1 MDLFDFYK
9 QLLSSQKLQP
19 SKVTIKNYLS
29 DLRAFVTW
37 FEKTQTTAFNPDV
50 VTPELVNKY
59 LTGSGF
65 SPRSQKRYLSSL
77 KKFFSLLNDNGLT
90 LNNPF
95 TVLAEE
101 KKKEEII
108 ADPWQITNFRNYLYE
123 TGSSHHTI
131 KNYITDIQA
140 FTDWCTKSYPSDTIS
155 AAPFSV
161 INPMGLEEYK
171 QRLTNVIHLSPRSI
185 NRKLSSIRK
194 YVTFLQSK
202 NLITHVKSLPDNVG
216 PEVIGQK
223 IGLEELRKYQEEPKT
238 YSSLPPVRLTQKL
251 LSPYG
256 ALQDKL
262 ASVIASKIRQNDFE
276 SFKKAQNLLSQ
287 EIALHPEVV
296 PVNIPKDFYA
306 PTQSMISSLP
316 FKKKL
321 IHHAKYTRPAWYK
334 KYHALP
340 MAHYLHLGILL
351 VYASIVG
358 FAVYRTVMT
367 PSTSV
372 QAQTA
377 TPKSLYFQGKLTDKN
392 GNPLTNAVPVTF
404 SIYNSMAGTGPIMW
418 REVETVTPQKDGTI
432 SVALGS
438 KNPIPASIFD
448 QYNSLFLGVK
458 VGDAPELAPRQRLSS
473 TSFAADS
480 RMLSGM
486 GVITDSNQTSNVIL
500 ALDSTGNLTIGD
512 NANPTFQATG
522 GEFTLQGETLILGTN
537 LGSNGNISLHPDGI
551 GLIDM
556 QKALVNTTANGA
568 MPGSVEVDDQFA
580 VNATQSAQA
589 AAIVN
594 NNGFGGDLFTASSS
608 GITKFVIDTFGHVGI
623 GTKNPIYDLDVT
635 GNLRV
640 TGTTLF
646 NNVPYSWPLSY
657 GGKGA
662 VLTNDGTGKLSWA
675 DPSTLSGFNQT
686 NGVVTLKGTTG
697 LQITD
702 ASGSA
707 KFSLQ
712 NLDKDV
718 ASLSTRA
725 DITLQGGSRSIG
737 TENLN
742 SLTLGSASTGTV
754 FLSPQGRSVLTAQAN
769 GTIGIN
775 TTTPTA
781 TVDIVGHSQTD
792 SVLHLAADTQA
803 SSLAIDNAGTGNLI
817 TAGTSSTAKFQVKN
831 NGDVVIG
838 QNGTGKLTVGTID
851 PLYTISGQK
860 YSTYAPSMPGVK
872 EEVAGRAEL
881 AYDPKVQEYA
891 YTLNFNQLEKGSDLW
906 LFGSVIDPNINYVS
920 VLLTPDSQ
928 AMVWYKKDIQTR
940 TLTFLS
946 DSPVSVSYRLTAPR
960 FDHEKWSNSSNE
972 TADGLVVPAPPT
984 QSDPQEVSDT
994 ALTDIAFKIASR
1006 DGNFSL
1012 VDTFGNSLQ
1021 KVAGF
1026 SNLIAA
1032 KIQAGIVSASR
1043 IDTGSLFVGGQN
1055 ISDYIAQVVQETLNS
1070 KGIVSPLAQNTTK
1083 TNIISPLAD
1092 DSSVSVSLKDSE
1104 FSIHSDKNASSAA
1117 VAIIDNQGNA
1127 RFQGDLSSH
1136 DASIAGTLQA
1146 QNATVSGTLHAGT
1159 VIADSIDG
1167 LDSKVAS
1174 ATANYLQ
1181 NHPQTGDYQT
1191 SDVSDITSQN
1201 IQLSSK
1207 EAGKSVYM
1215 NIATISAQFAT
1226 FQTGLLSLG
1235 ASTFNNLAVM
1245 DSLSVG
1251 TSLKIGSNSLDV
1263 IGEDLQIQPL
1273 QQGGISFLSGKVRI
1287 DQTGKVEFSQDA
1299 HFAKN
1304 IQVDGTLM
1312 TGIISPIPDQDLVIS
1327 LGTKKNGQ
1335 NANIQVKNAQG
1346 QTALTINSN
1355 GDITSSGSAQFA
1367 HDIIAS
1373 GSAYLA
1379 KLNIFSQPAYAT
1391 SNTTAVATGSAGTA
1405 KLKAYQREITIQDP
1419 LVTQDSLIYITP
1431 VGSTHNQ
1438 VVSLLRQVP
1447 GVSFTVGIEQAI
1459 GADIPFNFLIVN

>member
-37 FEKTQTTAFNPDV
+37 FEKTQTTAFNPDAI
-50 VTPELVNKY
+50 TPELVNQY
-59 LTGSGF
+59 LTDSNF

-77 KKFFSLLNDNGLT
+77 KKFFNLLNDNGFT
-90 LNNPF
+90 SNNPF

-101 KKKEEII
+101 KRKEEII

-140 FTDWCTKSYPSDTIS
+140 FTDWCAKSFPSERIQANS
-155 AAPFSV
+155 FSV

-171 QRLTNVIHLSPRSI
+171 QRLTNVLHLSPRSI

-202 NLITHVKSLPDNVG
+202 NLITETKSLPNNIA

-223 IGLEELRKYQEEPKT
+223 IGLEDLKKYEEEPKT

-262 ASVIASKIRQNDFE
+262 ASVIANKIRESDFE
-276 SFKKAQNLLSQ
+276 SFKKAQSLLSQ
-287 EIALHPEVV
+287 EIALHPEIV
-296 PVNIPKDFYA
+296 PVNIPREFYA
-306 PTQSMISSLP
+306 PTHSMISSLP
-316 FKKKL
+316 LKKKL
-321 IHHAKYTRPAWYK
+321 IHHAKYTRPVWYK

-358 FAVYRTVMT
+358 LAVYRTVMT
-367 PSTSV
+367 PSMPV
-372 QAQTA
+372 QAETV

-392 GNPLTNAVPVTF
+392 GTPITEAVRVTF

-418 REVETVTPQKDGTI
+418 REVETITPQKDGTI

-458 VGDAPELAPRQRLSS
+458 VGDSPELSPRQRLSS
-473 TSFAADS
+473 TSYAADS
-480 RMLSGM
+480 QMLSGM
-486 GVITDSNQTSNVIL
+486 NVITDSNQTSNVIL
-500 ALDSTGNLTIGD
+500 ALDSTGNLSIGG
-512 NANPTFQATG
+512 NANPTFQATDG
-522 GEFTLQGETLILGTN
+522 DFTLQGQTLILGTN
-537 LGSNGNISLHPDGI
+537 LGSNGNITLSPDGN
-551 GLIDM
+551 GLIDL
-556 QKALVNTTANGA
+556 QKGLVNTTSNGA
-568 MPGSVEVDDQFA
+568 IPGSVEVDDQFA

-589 AAIVN
+589 AAIIN

-623 GTKNPIYDLDVT
+623 GTKNPLYDLDVS
-635 GNLRV
+635 GNFRV

-646 NNVPYSWPLSY
+646 NNLPYAWPLGY
-657 GGKGA
+657 GGKDA
-662 VLTNDGTGKLSWA
+662 VLTNDGTGKLAWV

-742 SLTLGSASTGTV
+742 SLSLGSASTGTV
-754 FLSPQGRSVLTAQAN
+754 FLSPQGRSVLTAQPN

-781 TVDIVGHSQTD
+781 TLDIVGHSQTN
-792 SVLHLAADTQA
+792 SVLHLSADTQA
-803 SSLAIDNAGTGNLI
+803 SALTIENNGSGNLI
-817 TAGTSSTAKFQVKN
+817 TAGTSSITKFQVKN

-851 PLYTISGQK
+851 PLYTIGGQK

-872 EEVAGRAEL
+872 EEVAGRANL
-881 AYDPKVQEYA
+881 AYNANLQAYT

-906 LFGSVIDPNINYVS
+906 LFGSIIDPDINYVS

-928 AMVWYKKDIQTR
+928 AMVWYKKDTQNR

-960 FDHEKWSNSSNE
+960 FDHDKWSNTSNE
-972 TADGLVVPAPPT
+972 TADGLVVPPPT
-984 QSDPQEVSDT
+984 AQTQTGDTNTASSFISFTVSQNNGD
-994 ALTDIAFKIASR
+994 
-1006 DGNFSL
+1006 FSL
-1012 VDTFGNSLQ
+1012 LDSFGNALS
-1021 KVAGF
+1021 KVEGF
-1026 SNLIAA
+1026 SYLAAA
-1032 KIQAGIVSASR
+1032 KIQAGVISASR
-1043 IDTGSLFVGGQN
+1043 INTNSLFVGGQN
-1055 ISDYIAQVVQETLNS
+1055 ISDYITQVVQNTLNS
-1070 KGIVSPLAQNTTK
+1070 QGFISPLAQNTTH

-1104 FSIHSDKNASSAA
+1104 FAIHSDKNASSSA
-1117 VAIIDNQGNA
+1117 VASIDNRGNA
-1127 RFQGDLSSH
+1127 HFNGDISSQN
-1136 DASIAGTLQA
+1136 ASIAGILETQD
-1146 QNATVSGTLHAGT
+1146 ATISGTLHAGT

-1181 NHPQTGDYQT
+1181 NYAQNQNYQSSIASDTIPQTLLPSTEDTINSSYM
-1191 SDVSDITSQN
+1191 DIS
-1201 IQLSSK
+1201 
-1207 EAGKSVYM
+1207 
-1215 NIATISAQFAT
+1215 TISAQFAT

-1235 ASTFNNLAVM
+1235 ASTFNDLAVTG
-1245 DSLSVG
+1245 SLSVDN
-1251 TSLKIGSNSLDV
+1251 LKISSNSIDV
-1263 IGEDLQIQPL
+1263 IGDDLQIQPL

-1287 DQTGKVEFSQDA
+1287 DQTGKVEFSEDA

-1304 IQVDGTLM
+1304 IQVEGTLM
-1312 TGIISPIPDQDLVIS
+1312 AGIISPIPDEDLVIS
-1327 LGTKKNGQ
+1327 LGKKKNGQ
-1335 NANIQVKNAQG
+1335 NANIQVKNADG

-1379 KLNIFSQPAYAT
+1379 KLNIFSQAAYAT

-1419 LVTQDSLIYITP
+1419 LVTKNSLIYITP
-1431 VGSTHNQ
+1431 VGNTHNQ

-1447 GVSFTVGIEQAI
+1447 GVSFTVGIDQAV
-1459 GADIPFNFLIVN
+1459 AEDIAFNFLIVN